1 MSTSLSQRLTRLQNR
16 QTRYELVIAHQDGR
30 RYLLAYCGRKSRA
43 GIYAACAGRASHLL
57 ELTGSESITW
67 AQTSAEGGHMGP
79 WRVYF
84 SGRTQREAY
93 VSGELTYIGHLAEQL
108 DCDRFDGG
116 D

>member
-1 MSTSLSQRLTRLQNR
+1 
-16 QTRYELVIAHQDGR
+16 
-30 RYLLAYCGRKSRA
+30 
-43 GIYAACAGRASHLL
+43 
-57 ELTGSESITW
+57 
-67 AQTSAEGGHMGP
+67 MGE